1 MDMMKDDLKH
11 NNACRLSLA
20 KEEFFKHNVAFILSK
35 NSPLQSIFNKKI
47 MEILQSGLMDYWHRR
62 SLPTMSAKEK
72 CNFLNEH
79 HKERPL
85 TLDDLRGAFLILS
98 IGLILAIGAFLLEII
113 HSKIK

>member
-1 MDMMKDDLKH
+1 MNSSH
-11 NNACRLSLA
+11 NCSQNSSL
-20 KEEFFKHNVAFILSK
+20 FQLIQFY
-35 NSPLQSIFNKKI
+35 SIPFWFRI